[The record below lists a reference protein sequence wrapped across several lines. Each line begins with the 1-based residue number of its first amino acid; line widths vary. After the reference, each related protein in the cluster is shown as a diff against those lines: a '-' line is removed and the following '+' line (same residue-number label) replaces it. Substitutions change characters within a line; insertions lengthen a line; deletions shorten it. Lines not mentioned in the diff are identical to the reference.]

1 MSVCAVCAAVSTV
14 FGMTKED
21 ARRMAISMLGDEFQE
36 FNKGHWVLSGVE
48 EYDTAWAFFYN
59 TREYVVTLDLRHALA
74 GNGALVIPKSGEEP
88 WFAWSGADT
97 ASHVA
102 EGRPAL

>member
-1 MSVCAVCAAVSTV
+1 M
-14 FGMTKED
+14 
-21 ARRMAISMLGDEFQE
+21 
-36 FNKGHWVLSGVE
+36 LSGVE

-59 TREYVVTLDLRHALA
+59 TREYIETLDVRHALA

-97 ASHVA
+97 ASQVA
-102 EGRPAL
+102 QGRPAL